1 MVIPGNI
8 PLFEGLSS
16 DETATLLTCI
26 GGSWLSAKKGEILLH
41 EGQEIDS
48 LGVVIAGSVQILRSD
63 GEGNRVILAAFG
75 PGAVF
80 AESFVCAGE
89 KKSPVTVQAMEMSR
103 ILYIPCSRL
112 LRPCAKACAFH
123 HRVIENLMRL
133 MARKNLV
140 LNARLEILSART
152 IRQRLLALLDF
163 ERRKQGSKTLSL
175 PWNRTELADYLCT
188 DRSALSRE
196 LSRMKDEGVLDFEG
210 ASFVLK

>member
-1 MVIPGNI
+1 
-8 PLFEGLSS
+8 
-16 DETATLLTCI
+16 
-26 GGSWLSAKKGEILLH
+26 
-41 EGQEIDS
+41 
-48 LGVVIAGSVQILRSD
+48 
-63 GEGNRVILAAFG
+63 
-75 PGAVF
+75 
-80 AESFVCAGE
+80 
-89 KKSPVTVQAMEMSR
+89 
-103 ILYIPCSRL
+103 
-112 LRPCAKACAFH
+112 
-123 HRVIENLMRL
+123 

-196 LSRMKDEGVLDFEG
+196 LSRMKDDGVLDFEG